1 MSTPQNKRGPRYLY
15 NERSESVNSLKAEKV
30 RLEAEIKQLEKDDLF
45 LEEQFLLNLTQL
57 QEKLVEFSQS

>member
-15 NERSESVNSLKAEKV
+15 NERSESVNSLKAEKA